1 MNTGIQDAA
10 NLGWKLAFSAT
21 SSSPEQLLDSY
32 DLKRR
37 PVAGHVLALTHAVFW
52 AESATDPLAAFLRSG
67 LAPLAAPFLPLV
79 LGRKRLI
86 AEMVRPLARFREDYR
101 TSPLSVDAAPP
112 AFGGL
117 RAGDRFPD
125 RSVTTTGGQRT
136 RLHALLARPGVHVL
150 FSGERSVQAVSI
162 PDQPLL
168 HMHRLTDMECVHV
181 LAVRPDGHLGYRGA
195 PEGLPAWLARVG
207 APGRR

>member
-1 MNTGIQDAA
+1 M
-10 NLGWKLAFSAT
+10 
-21 SSSPEQLLDSY
+21 
-32 DLKRR
+32 
-37 PVAGHVLALTHAVFW
+37 
-52 AESATDPLAAFLRSG
+52 
-67 LAPLAAPFLPLV
+67 PLV

>member
-67 LAPLAAPFLPLV
+67 LARSL
-79 LGRKRLI
+79 
-86 AEMVRPLARFREDYR
+86 RPSCRW
-101 TSPLSVDAAPP
+101 SW
-112 AFGGL
+112 
-117 RAGDRFPD
+117 AG
-125 RSVTTTGGQRT
+125 
-136 RLHALLARPGVHVL
+136 
-150 FSGERSVQAVSI
+150 SG
-162 PDQPLL
+162 
-168 HMHRLTDMECVHV
+168 
-181 LAVRPDGHLGYRGA
+181 
-195 PEGLPAWLARVG
+195 
-207 APGRR
+207 